1 MVSSSVEC
9 HQSWVSD
16 RQTNVKP
23 ARKVPESLS
32 TYRRSR
38 HAMSSIIAVYS
49 FGLMCLAMNTCSLAE
64 SVNDSP
70 PQYSVSPSDETDVK
84 ETFFKSFL
92 DPFEDS
98 PALAARKDLGLFDEI
113 GLSGRLAS
121 QAPLQIYGW
130 LDVGYT
136 SASTAA
142 GRLAVAP
149 VPNRYG
155 DTILFN
161 QAAVVV
167 SKQLKTDE
175 LSWGFYGQLFAGSD
189 ASLLQGPG
197 DIQSS
202 NPQFGM
208 TIRQLN
214 TSVHLPLLTAG
225 GIDVVFGR
233 QGTWMGYESYMAPG
247 RPLYS
252 LSYQWNF
259 AEDGSDTG
267 VWTTWHATSQLDL
280 RYAMTLGS
288 NTFFEL
294 RGNAPCH
301 LTQVV
306 YRLDDEWKTVLTGSW
321 IIGNGAIGNVVPY
334 ATGRVDSVFELRTV
348 QQYTKNWKQVVQ
360 ANLGVAPGIAVIGTG
375 EWYGV
380 LGITEYCINRSVDA
394 NFRYEWF
401 DDVNGSRTGIA
412 TTFNA
417 VTVGLNYRPRDW
429 ISIRPEI
436 RGDMADRSAYGKLD
450 SIHREKEQL
459 TLALECLIRF

>member
-1 MVSSSVEC
+1 MAQSV
-9 HQSWVSD
+9 
-16 RQTNVKP
+16 T
-23 ARKVPESLS
+23 
-32 TYRRSR
+32 
-38 HAMSSIIAVYS
+38 
-49 FGLMCLAMNTCSLAE
+49 
-64 SVNDSP
+64 DSGS
-70 PQYSVSPSDETDVK
+70 QYSRCPVDQVPSQTICFQLV
-84 ETFFKSFL
+84 TN
-92 DPFEDS
+92 PFEDG
-98 PALAARKDLGLFDEI
+98 PVEAVRKDVGLFDVV
-113 GLSGRLAS
+113 GHPGRLATT
-121 QAPLQIYGW
+121 APLQIYGW

-136 SASTAA
+136 SASTVA

-149 VPNRYG
+149 VPNRYA
-155 DTILFN
+155 DTVLFN
-161 QAAVVV
+161 QAAIVV
-167 SKQLKTDE
+167 SKPLKTDE

-189 ASLLQGPG
+189 ASFLQGTG
-197 DIQSS
+197 DIHSS
-202 NPQFGM
+202 NPLFGM

-225 GIDVVFGR
+225 GVDVAFGR

-267 VWTTWHATSQLDL
+267 IWTTWHATSQLDL

-294 RGNAPCH
+294 RGSAPCH

-306 YRLDDEWKTVLTGSW
+306 YRVDDEWQTVLTGSW

-334 ATGRVDSVFELRTV
+334 ATGRVDSVVELRAV

-360 ANLGVAPGIAVIGTG
+360 ANLGIAPGIAVIGTG

-380 LGITEYCINRSVDA
+380 LGLTEYAIYRSVDA

-417 VTVGLNYRPRDW
+417 VTVGLNYRPKDW

-436 RGDMADRSAYGKLD
+436 RGDLADRPAYGNLD
-450 SIHREKEQL
+450 SIHRQREQL
-459 TLALECLIRF
+459 TVALECLVRF

>member
-1 MVSSSVEC
+1 MKPSRKDSVYPLTRDRPCRSITIVIAALTVWGICLTSNIVLLAQPVTGFETQPFDLPVGQVPS
-9 HQSWVSD
+9 QSICFQ
-16 RQTNVKP
+16 R
-23 ARKVPESLS
+23 
-32 TYRRSR
+32 
-38 HAMSSIIAVYS
+38 
-49 FGLMCLAMNTCSLAE
+49 LAN
-64 SVNDSP
+64 
-70 PQYSVSPSDETDVK
+70 
-84 ETFFKSFL
+84 
-92 DPFEDS
+92 PFETG
-98 PALAARKDLGLFDEI
+98 PAETVRNDVGLFDLV
-113 GLSGRLAS
+113 GLSGRLEKS
-121 QAPLQIYGW
+121 APLQIYGW
-130 LDVGYT
+130 LDAGYT
-136 SASTAA
+136 SASTVA
-142 GRLAVAP
+142 GRMAVAP
-149 VPNRYG
+149 VPNRYA
-155 DTILFN
+155 DTVLFN

-167 SKQLKTDE
+167 SKPLKTDE
-175 LSWGFYGQLFAGSD
+175 FSWGFYGQLFAGSD

-197 DIQSS
+197 DIHSS
-202 NPQFGM
+202 NPLFGM

-214 TSVHLPLLTAG
+214 TSVHLPLLTPG

-233 QGTWMGYESYMAPG
+233 QGTWMGYESYMAPN

-294 RGNAPCH
+294 RGNTPCH

-334 ATGRVDSVFELRTV
+334 ATGRVDSVVELRAV

-360 ANLGVAPGIAVIGTG
+360 ANLGIAPGIDVIGTG
-375 EWYGV
+375 KWYGV
-380 LGITEYCINRSVDA
+380 LGLTEYSINRSVDA

-417 VTVGLNYRPRDW
+417 MTVGLNYRPKDW
-429 ISIRPEI
+429 ISLRPEI
-436 RGDMADRSAYGKLD
+436 RGDMADRPAYGHLD
-450 SIHREKEQL
+450 SIHRQREQL

>member
-1 MVSSSVEC
+1 MKPPHTDSVYPVMC
-9 HQSWVSD
+9 H
-16 RQTNVKP
+16 
-23 ARKVPESLS
+23 
-32 TYRRSR
+32 RSR
-38 HAMSSIIAVYS
+38 CATTSVFAAFTFWII
-49 FGLMCLAMNTCSLAE
+49 CLALNATAMAQ
-64 SVNDSP
+64 SVTDSGS
-70 PQYSVSPSDETDVK
+70 QYSRCAVDQVPSQT
-84 ETFFKSFL
+84 TCFQL
-92 DPFEDS
+92 LTNPFEDG
-98 PALAARKDLGLFDEI
+98 PVETVRKDVGLFDVV
-113 GLSGRLAS
+113 GLPGRLATS
-121 QAPLQIYGW
+121 APLQIYGW
-130 LDVGYT
+130 LDAGYT
-136 SASTAA
+136 SASTSA

-149 VPNRYG
+149 VPNRYS
-155 DTILFN
+155 DIVLFN

-167 SKQLKTDE
+167 SKPLKTDE

-197 DIQSS
+197 DIHSS
-202 NPQFGM
+202 NPLFGM

-214 TSVHLPLLTAG
+214 TSVHLPLLTAS

-267 VWTTWHATSQLDL
+267 VWTTWNATSQLDL

-301 LTQVV
+301 LIQVV

-334 ATGRVDSVFELRTV
+334 ATGRVDSVVELRAV

-360 ANLGVAPGIAVIGTG
+360 ANLGVAPGIEVIGTG
-375 EWYGV
+375 KWYGL
-380 LGITEYCINRSVDA
+380 LGITEFSINRSVDA

-417 VTVGLNYRPRDW
+417 VTVGLNYRPRGW

-450 SIHREKEQL
+450 SIHRQREQL
-459 TLALECLIRF
+459 TLALECLIKF

>member
-1 MVSSSVEC
+1 MR
-9 HQSWVSD
+9 SD
-16 RQTNVKP
+16 RLTNVKP
-23 ARKVPESLS
+23 PRKNSLYPV
-32 TYRRSR
+32 TCHRSR
-38 HAMSSIIAVYS
+38 CAITSVFAAFTFWIS
-49 FGLMCLAMNTCSLAE
+49 FLALNTVSLAQSVTDLGSKCSLCPVDRVPTQAICFQLPTNRFE
-64 SVNDSP
+64 NGSVVAV
-70 PQYSVSPSDETDVK
+70 QKDEGLLDVV
-84 ETFFKSFL
+84 
-92 DPFEDS
+92 
-98 PALAARKDLGLFDEI
+98 GLP
-113 GLSGRLAS
+113 GRLATT
-121 QAPLQIYGW
+121 APLQIYGW

-136 SASTAA
+136 SASTVA

-155 DTILFN
+155 DTVLFN
-161 QAAVVV
+161 QAAIVVT
-167 SKQLKTDE
+167 KPLRTDE
-175 LSWGFYGQLFAGSD
+175 LSWGFYSQLFAGSD

-197 DIQSS
+197 DIHSS
-202 NPQFGM
+202 NPLFGM

-225 GIDVVFGR
+225 GIDVVLGR
-233 QGTWMGYESYMAPG
+233 QGTWMCYESYMAPG

-294 RGNAPCH
+294 RGSAPCH

-334 ATGRVDSVFELRTV
+334 ATGRLDSVVELRAV
-348 QQYTKNWKQVVQ
+348 QQYTRNWKQIVQ
-360 ANLGVAPGIAVIGTG
+360 ANLGIAPGIAVIGTG

-380 LGITEYCINRSVDA
+380 FGLTEYAINRSVDA
-394 NFRYEWF
+394 IFRYEWF
-401 DDVNGSRTGIA
+401 DDVNGTRTGIA

-417 VTVGLNYRPRDW
+417 LTVGLNYRPKEW

-436 RGDMADRSAYGKLD
+436 RGDMADRPAYGHLE
-450 SIHREKEQL
+450 SIHRQREQL
-459 TLALECLIRF
+459 TLALECLVRF